1 MESFKFVRFLRL
13 LRTDSRGSLA
23 IVFALFAVGGVLLV
37 GMTVDYTERLK
48 LETKFQLAVDAATLA
63 AARLDDA
70 DGERVQIAERHF
82 AANLTPEESAM
93 VTGTEFKMTA
103 DKANMEGQA
112 DLSIP
117 TRFASLVGMSYF
129 TSRVQATAAIAR
141 PEIRQLDIV
150 MCIDATGSMTPT
162 LNAVKTN
169 ALNLETNLN
178 AELEERGIK
187 AFDAM
192 RVRVIYFRDFGGQ
205 NLTGTNPASW
215 FDGTKW
221 ITINSSHPDYWKAVG
236 DNPPMKSSAFFNL
249 PNDRTKFS
257 DYVNPEK
264 ASGGWDLP
272 ESGLECVNESMD
284 SAWAK
289 VGDLPEG
296 GSEPLQAVYPVIAV
310 WTDITAHRPSYSV
323 SLKNPDYPSTT
334 KMPRTYDA
342 LRAKWD
348 DPKVIDQN
356 RKLLVFFG
364 NPNMTGTDLDGQA
377 DGWIKIKD
385 WPGFMVG
392 GTLTEGN
399 SQLVSKLA
407 DAIAS
412 KILIPT
418 LAK

>member
-93 VTGTEFKMTA
+93 VTGKEFKMTA

-112 DLSIP
+112 DISIP
-117 TRFASLVGMSYF
+117 TRFASLVGISYF

-178 AELEERGIK
+178 AELEKRGIK

-205 NLTGTNPASW
+205 NLTGTNLAW
-215 FDGTKW
+215 WYDGTNW
-221 ITINSSHPDYWKAVG
+221 ISINSSHPDYWKAVG
-236 DNPPMKSSAFFNL
+236 DNPPMKSSTFFNL
-249 PNDRTKFS
+249 PNDRMKFS

-264 ASGGWDLP
+264 ANGGWDAP
-272 ESGLECVNESMD
+272 ESGLECVNEAMG

-296 GSEPLQAVYPVIAV
+296 GSKPLQAVYPVIAV

-407 DAIAS
+407 DAISS

>member
-1 MESFKFVRFLRL
+1 MESFKFVRFMRQ
-13 LRTDSRGSLA
+13 LRTDIRGSVA
-23 IVFALFAVGGVLLV
+23 IIFALFAVGGLLLV
-37 GMTVDYTERLK
+37 GMTVDYTEKSK

-70 DGERVQIAERHF
+70 DVERVQIAERHF

-93 VTGTEFKMTA
+93 VTGKEFKMTA

-117 TRFASLVGMSYF
+117 TRFASLVGISYF

-178 AELEERGIK
+178 AELEKRGIK

-205 NLTGTNPASW
+205 NLTGSNLASW

-221 ITINSSHPDYWKAVG
+221 ITINSAHPDYWKAVG

-249 PNDRTKFS
+249 PNDTTKFS
-257 DYVNPEK
+257 DYVNAEK
-264 ASGGWDLP
+264 ANGGWDAP
-272 ESGLECVNESMD
+272 ESGLECVNEAMG

-296 GSEPLQAVYPVIAV
+296 GSKPLQAVYPVIAV

-323 SLKNPDYPSTT
+323 SLKNPDYPSSTT
-334 KMPRTYDA
+334 MPRTYDA

-364 NPNMTGTDLDGQA
+364 NPNMTGWSLDGPA

-407 DAIAS
+407 DAISS